1 MMALRK
7 IELMHH
13 LYGQIEDKKCSE
25 CCHLQSG
32 RYHDTILHKCELYGL
47 THSEASDW
55 RLKYTACGLFNKETD
70 VRNVISKVV
79 PDRRPIIHI
88 STISGQKS
96 LFEMSQYR
104 DELCPIKAYRVTGD
118 FPELNAYAKIGMVVR
133 EQEDKFVLEALGS
146 FIQGNLNVEITKE
159 ELLAAVTIFKKLVF
173 CKDCKKYHAE
183 IGWCDEHSYFV
194 DSEGMACSPAESP
207 NWKMFPPDY
216 FCKDGERKN
225 DD

>member
-1 MMALRK
+1 MALRK
-7 IELMHH
+7 IDLMHH
-13 LYGQIEDKKCSE
+13 LYGQIEGKKCSE

-88 STISGQKS
+88 GTISGQKS

-118 FPELNAYAKIGMVVR
+118 FPELNASAKIGMVVR
-133 EQEDKFVLEALGS
+133 EQEDKFVLESLGS

-173 CKDCKKYHAE
+173 CKDCKYGDME
-183 IGWCDEHSYFV
+183 F
-194 DSEGMACSPAESP
+194 EGKCYLCRANWHRDGSRRRMMPYEFCSSGKRRDGGRMESL
-207 NWKMFPPDY
+207 
-216 FCKDGERKN
+216 
-225 DD
+225 